1 MAVDVSIRRDVP
13 IPYYY
18 QLIQVLQSEIHAG
31 SWLPNAAIPSEHEL
45 CRMFN
50 VSRTVVR
57 QALGELVA
65 KGLLYRVKG
74 KGTFV
79 TPSKLKEGFIQRSDG
94 FYREMTSLG
103 FSVRSSVLEQRIV
116 EPPSNVRDQLRL
128 AESGSTIKIQRLRF
142 VDEEPLQL
150 VTTYMPCELCPDLVT
165 ADLTTGSLYELLRT
179 RYGLA
184 VSSGVR
190 VLEAVAAQRPVC
202 TLLGVNKGAP
212 LFKMESVSYLQDG
225 RPLEY
230 YVAWHRGDRCK
241 FEIEV
246 VAGTNITV
254 AAAAPRL
261 PLATGDG

>member
-31 SWLPNAAIPSEHEL
+31 SWPPNAAIPSEHEL

-79 TPSKLKEGFIQRSDG
+79 TPSKLKERFIQRSDG
-94 FYREMTSLG
+94 FYREMTSRG
-103 FSVRSSVLEQRIV
+103 FTVRSSVLEQRIV
-116 EPPSNVRDQLRL
+116 EPPANVRDQLRL
-128 AESGSTIKIQRLRF
+128 AQNSSTLKLERLRF
-142 VDEEPLQL
+142 VDEEPIQL
-150 VTTYMPCELCPDLVT
+150 VTTYIPSDLCPDLVT
-165 ADLTTGSLYELLRT
+165 ADLTTGSLYDMLRS

-184 VSSGVR
+184 VASGVR
-190 VLEAVAAQRPVC
+190 VLEAVAAQRPVS
-202 TLLGVNKGAP
+202 TLLGLNKGAP

-230 YVAWHRGDRCK
+230 YVAWHRGDRSK

-246 VAGTNITV
+246 VSGATSTAALPVVQANAG
-254 AAAAPRL
+254 R
-261 PLATGDG
+261 